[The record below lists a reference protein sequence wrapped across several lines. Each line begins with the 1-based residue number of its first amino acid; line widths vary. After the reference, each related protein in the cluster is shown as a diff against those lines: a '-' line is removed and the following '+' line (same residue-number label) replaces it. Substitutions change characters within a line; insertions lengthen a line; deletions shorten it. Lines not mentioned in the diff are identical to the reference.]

1 MQCQPRYIVHAIFI
15 ILLILSIILTIL
27 YIHYYKSYLSEL
39 AIFSLALS
47 FLAYVIK
54 NNIPIYKNNTK
65 VTPV

>member
-1 MQCQPRYIVHAIFI
+1 MQPRYIVHTISI
-15 ILLILSIILTIL
+15 ILLIISIILTIL

-39 AIFSLALS
+39 ALFSFALS

-54 NNIPIYKNNTK
+54 TNIPIYKNKTK